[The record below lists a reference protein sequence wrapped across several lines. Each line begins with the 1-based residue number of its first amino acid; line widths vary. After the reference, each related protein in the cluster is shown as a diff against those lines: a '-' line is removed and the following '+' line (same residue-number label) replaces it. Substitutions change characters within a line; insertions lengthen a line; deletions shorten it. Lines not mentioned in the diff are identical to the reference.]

1 MYVEVGVA
9 PTIMVDMSR
18 HATFVRTALH
28 CTALHCTARSSS
40 SSKAKKSENA
50 RNITCPP
57 SVGKAGRA
65 WQSELPL
72 EDGAHRG
79 ITRGDLRQVRISS
92 NVPPVTR
99 LIIHAC
105 VTGRHP
111 RNLRCHSAVT
121 STLTGRW
128 AMDPSRHREIFCWS
142 R

>member
-9 PTIMVDMSR
+9 PTIMVDHVTSCD
-18 HATFVRTALH
+18 VCPH

-40 SSKAKKSENA
+40 SKARKSENA

-105 VTGRHP
+105 VTGRNP
-111 RNLRCHSAVT
+111 RFLRCHSAVT

-128 AMDPSRHREIFCWS
+128 AIDP
-142 R
+142 